1 MGLIEASNCC
11 TCVKVDALLED
22 RRVRMEE
29 MRALHDRDAERIK
42 GLTDQ
47 LHLTQDMLY
56 DSTKDYLDLKYQFRC
71 EERRWM
77 VEKDDLLQQI
87 DYFHEHVD
95 MSDGVDPVLGMGF
108 VAESSQ

>member
-1 MGLIEASNCC
+1 MGLTETSNCC
-11 TCVKVDALLED
+11 ICVKVDALLED

-56 DSTKDYLDLKYQFRC
+56 DSTKDYLDLKYQFRH
-71 EERRWM
+71 EERRWI
-77 VEKDDLLQQI
+77 VEKDDLLQRI
-87 DYFHEHVD
+87 DYFRESVD
-95 MSDGVDPVLGMGF
+95 ISDGVDPAVGMGF
-108 VAESSQ
+108 ADDSPQ